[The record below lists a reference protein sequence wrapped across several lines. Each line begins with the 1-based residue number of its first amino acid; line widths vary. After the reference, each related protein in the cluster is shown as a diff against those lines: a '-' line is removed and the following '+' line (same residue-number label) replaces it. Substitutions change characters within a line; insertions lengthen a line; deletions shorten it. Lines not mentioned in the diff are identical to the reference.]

1 MSAYTCA
8 QLRDVAPELAL
19 GVLGGA
25 ERAEA
30 IMHVNGCAR
39 CQALVNEL
47 SEAADALPLLAPEIE
62 PPFGFEQRVLSSG
75 RMRRRRSVRRFV
87 TAVAVAAAAAAILSV
102 TIVRVVE
109 SGSDAT
115 SAASGQSTAVA
126 SGVGKPIAVKMVSTS
141 DLPAGWAYVTNKRS
155 VAIALNYGLKS
166 GRYNI
171 NVEPR
176 TGSTRTIGTM
186 AIENDHG
193 SWTGTSPVPLRAGS
207 TILLVDAEGS
217 PSCHGT
223 ITRAA

>member
-1 MSAYTCA
+1 MSAYSCA

-87 TAVAVAAAAAAILSV
+87 AAVAVAAAAAAIVSV

-115 SAASGQSTAVA
+115 RAASGVSSVAGSTAV
-126 SGVGKPIAVKMVSTS
+126 KPIAVKMVSES

-155 VAIALNYGLKS
+155 VAIALNYGLKT

-171 NVEPR
+171 SVQPR
-176 TGSTRTIGTM
+176 TGSTRIIGTM

-193 SWTGTSPVPLRAGS
+193 SWTGTSPVALRAGS
-207 TILLVDAEGS
+207 TILLVDAEGA

-223 ITRAA
+223 VT